1 MTSPHWCSLRCF
13 GWSNFGRFRVNGAPS
28 ESTLYFYTAT
38 SDSSDFLVHVW
49 YGNPAIGELW
59 FIMFYPGV
67 LYAQDGFDSGNFFW
81 ISIFRSLCP
90 TPPLYIN
97 RAAIG
102 THSNSIEDCRN
113 MKLYN
118 MHTHFLVISQVPML
132 QHPLASNTSMGKRW
146 KTAASLSPASC
157 APLTVLTLF
166 TPGAVPP
173 KPRYFGTCL
182 SNAGGMEG
190 LGVWTVD
197 AGVVALK
204 STALL
209 G

>member
-1 MTSPHWCSLRCF
+1 MVHP
-13 GWSNFGRFRVNGAPS
+13 V
-28 ESTLYFYTAT
+28 STLYFYTAT
-38 SDSSDFLVHVW
+38 SNSSDFLVHVW

-59 FIMFYPGV
+59 FIMLYPGNSMRKMGSTQGTS
-67 LYAQDGFDSGNFFW
+67 LDFNFQ
-81 ISIFRSLCP
+81 IVVSNSSPIH
-90 TPPLYIN
+90 
-97 RAAIG
+97 
-102 THSNSIEDCRN
+102 HSTSIEDYRN
-113 MKLYN
+113 IQLYIYN

-190 LGVWTVD
+190 LGVKVEKT
-197 AGVVALK
+197 
-204 STALL
+204 
-209 G
+209 